1 MPEADQ
7 ELGMMT
13 EMLNGLM
20 AESFSGEGA
29 FGMDQST
36 NQESERI
43 LEEAAAVAEASV
55 GDKFPSTPVS
65 SKTATSTRYL

>member
-1 MPEADQ
+1 
-7 ELGMMT
+7 
-13 EMLNGLM
+13 
-20 AESFSGEGA
+20 
-29 FGMDQST
+29 MDQTT
-36 NQESERI
+36 NEESERI

>member
-1 MPEADQ
+1 
-7 ELGMMT
+7 MT

-29 FGMDQST
+29 FGMDQTT
-36 NQESERI
+36 NEESERI

-55 GDKFPSTPVS
+55 GNKFPSTPVS
-65 SKTATSTRYL
+65 AQSAASTRYL